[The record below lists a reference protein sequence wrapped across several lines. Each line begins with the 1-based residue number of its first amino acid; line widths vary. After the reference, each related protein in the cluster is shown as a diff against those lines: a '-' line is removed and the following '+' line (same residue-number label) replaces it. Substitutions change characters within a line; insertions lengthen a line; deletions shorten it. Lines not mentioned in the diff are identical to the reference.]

1 MQCGGRREHS
11 QVTQRQRHPSSLDE
25 QSVFRQ
31 LLFYRCVTYRQ
42 PLLGKEL
49 FVFVTSDNGLY
60 LHTESSSGFVNKA
73 IPYYSSLVQ
82 SSKRSLSPF
91 LDTS

>member
-1 MQCGGRREHS
+1 MQCDGRREHS
-11 QVTQRQRHPSSLDE
+11 QVMQRQRHPSSLDE

-31 LLFYRCVTYRQ
+31 LLFYRRVTYRQ

-60 LHTESSSGFVNKA
+60 LHSESSSGFVNKA